1 MISSRIKQA
10 LAPIKNMAIGAGI
23 GLGTGALVDFF
34 MNNKDKEKE
43 NYNALRRPLLYAALG
58 TLPGLLQGSLQY
70 TGSVGNKGLKHLSPK
85 LDSAIKWYDPFM
97 LDQKDLMAKS
107 PIYKSHVKSLVHNYR
122 LDTKYDD
129 PRNKPEESLDKKFK
143 KTAALSP
150 LTPNIPVGAMTNSIY
165 NNAGC
170 MIGAPMRNIPNAL
183 YATQNRVGSGIVSPA
198 QVTNTLVNAGIGYAT
213 GSVIG
218 KTIGALCGI
227 SPQTYQTLQRTGM
240 YAGMINTMN
249 NAIQRY

>member
-1 MISSRIKQA
+1 MISSRVKQA

-34 MNNKDKEKE
+34 LDNKDREQGKYSLLK
-43 NYNALRRPLLYAALG
+43 RPLLYAALG

-70 TGSVGNKGLKHLSPK
+70 TGSVGDKGLKHISPK
-85 LDSAIKWYDPFM
+85 LDSSLKWYEPFT
-97 LDQKDLMAKS
+97 LSQQELMDRS
-107 PIYKSHVKSLVHNYR
+107 PVYKSHIKALIRDYR
-122 LDTKYDD
+122 LDTKYND
-129 PRNKPEESLDKKFK
+129 PQNKPEESLDKRFK

-183 YATQNRVGSGIVSPA
+183 YATQNRVGSGLVSPA
-198 QVTNTLVNAGIGYAT
+198 QVTNTLVNAGIGHAT

-218 KTIGALCGI
+218 KTLGALCGI
-227 SPQTYQTLQRTGM
+227 SPQTYNTLQRTGM

>member
-1 MISSRIKQA
+1 MIKHRVKKA

-34 MNNKDKEKE
+34 MNNKAKEGD
-43 NYNALRRPLLYAALG
+43 NYNALRRPLLFALLG
-58 TLPGLLQGSLQY
+58 ATPGLLQGSLQY
-70 TGSVGNKGLKHLSPK
+70 TGSIGDKGLKHINPK
-85 LDSAIKWYDPFM
+85 LDSSLEWYEPFT
-97 LDQKDLMAKS
+97 LDQKELMSKS
-107 PIYKSHVKSLVHNYR
+107 PVYNSHIKSLIHNYR

-129 PRNKPEESLDKKFK
+129 PRMKPEESLDRKFSKK
-143 KTAALSP
+143 AALSP
-150 LTPNIPVGAMTNSIY
+150 ITPNIPVGAMTNSIY

-170 MIGAPMRNIPNAL
+170 MIGAPTRNIPNAL
-183 YATQNRVGSGIVSPA
+183 YATQNRVGTGLVSPA

-218 KTIGALCGI
+218 KTLGALCGI
-227 SPQTYQTLQRTGM
+227 SPQTYNTLQRTGM
-240 YAGMINTMN
+240 YAGMINTLN